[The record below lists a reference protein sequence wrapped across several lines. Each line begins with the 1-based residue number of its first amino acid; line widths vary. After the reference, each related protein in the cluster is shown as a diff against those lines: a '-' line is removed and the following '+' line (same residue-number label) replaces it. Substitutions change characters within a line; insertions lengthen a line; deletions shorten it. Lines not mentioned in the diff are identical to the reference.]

1 MEFCPDC
8 NNYLFLKI
16 NNNENNVGFT
26 YNCRNCG
33 YTDIRNNNNV
43 KSVKQQSIYN
53 NPENIDKVRYYA
65 SKKELIR
72 YDPTMPHIDNIPCP
86 NKECISHKEPDKNDI
101 IYLTIDKIKLQMLYI
116 CNNCVTHWTNKSE

>member
-1 MEFCPDC
+1 MNFCPDC

-16 NNNENNVGFT
+16 KNDNDAVSFT

-33 YTDIRNNNNV
+33 HTTT
-43 KSVKQQSIYN
+43 KTSSALHSVKQQSIYN

-65 SKKELIR
+65 GKKELLR

-86 NKECISHKEPDKNDI
+86 NTECISHTEPGKNDI
-101 IYLTIDKIKLQMLYI
+101 IYLTLDKVKLQQLYI